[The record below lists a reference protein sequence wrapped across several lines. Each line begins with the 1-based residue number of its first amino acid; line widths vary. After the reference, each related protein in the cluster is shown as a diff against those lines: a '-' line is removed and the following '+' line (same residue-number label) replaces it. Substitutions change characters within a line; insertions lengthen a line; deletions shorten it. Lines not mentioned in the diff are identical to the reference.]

1 MFKYLNHLKVCTKD
15 LYGLSKNSSKEFV
28 EYEFLNE
35 EYENILLLYSEANWE
50 QMINLLDECLRDLE
64 NNVNFTLSLYSLM
77 INIQYCLKGNKQ
89 STTQQELIKG
99 I

>member
-1 MFKYLNHLKVCTKD
+1 MKRLIKVFFPIILT
-15 LYGLSKNSSKEFV
+15 SSVFAQ
-28 EYEFLNE
+28 
-35 EYENILLLYSEANWE
+35 NIEANWD

-89 STTQQELIKG
+89 STAQQELIKG

>member
-1 MFKYLNHLKVCTKD
+1 
-15 LYGLSKNSSKEFV
+15 
-28 EYEFLNE
+28 
-35 EYENILLLYSEANWE
+35 
-50 QMINLLDECLRDLE
+50 MINLLDECLRDLE

-99 I
+99 IWRNLLSI